1 MYDLDRVLIV
11 DNVLFDVSADAVC
24 RNVRS
29 LDVSKL
35 IAISLVDIVAYAL
48 MIFIPKELVTVST

>member
-1 MYDLDRVLIV
+1 MYDFDRVLIV
-11 DNVLFDVSADAVC
+11 DKVLFDDSVDAVC

-35 IAISLVDIVAYAL
+35 IAISLFDTVAYAL

>member
-1 MYDLDRVLIV
+1 MYDFERVLIV
-11 DNVLFDVSADAVC
+11 DNVLFDDSVDAAC

>member
-1 MYDLDRVLIV
+1 LYDFERVLIV
-11 DNVLFDVSADAVC
+11 DKVLFDDSVDAAC

-29 LDVSKL
+29 FDVSKL
-35 IAISLVDIVAYAL
+35 IAISLVDIVAYAF